1 MTTPY
6 FQVALNR
13 ELEQDSAR
21 REKAMQVLHVM
32 LSEGAQNRIVYDG
45 QDILSYSQNVS
56 LRLTDYLEDVRPV
69 VEQNHMY
76 IRIASNDFFS
86 ISKDVVSRMIAG
98 GYTAE
103 QAYQAF
109 NAQLLADSYGDGGDR
124 ADLGQGLFERVPC
137 GRRQRLPSP

>member
-1 MTTPY
+1 
-6 FQVALNR
+6 
-13 ELEQDSAR
+13 
-21 REKAMQVLHVM
+21 M

-98 GYTAE
+98 RIHRRAGVSG
-103 QAYQAF
+103 AF
-109 NAQLLADSYGDGGDR
+109 NAQLLADDP
-124 ADLGQGLFERVPC
+124 A
-137 GRRQRLPSP
+137 